1 MLPRPLLLCSLA
13 GLLLGAEGCFNKSCT
28 EMGCMDSGTIAGEI
42 AKPSGPIVVEF
53 CFNES
58 CQQAKTD
65 AAPSPGSCVP
75 VMTGAIVASVCFHSD
90 ASVTGQLDLEQATL
104 ADGDHYKLTISGEPS
119 GAVLGKADQKV
130 TYASDYPN
138 GPDCPGECKVAKLKV
153 APP

>member
-1 MLPRPLLLCSLA
+1 MLLCSLA
-13 GLLLGAEGCFNKSCT
+13 GLALGGEGCTNKSCT
-28 EMGCMDSGTIAGEI
+28 EMGCLDTGTITGEI
-42 AKPSGPIVVEF
+42 TKPSGPIVIES

-75 VMTGAIVASVCFHSD
+75 VMTGVIVASVCFHTD
-90 ASVTGQLDLEQATL
+90 ASVTGQLNLEQAAL
-104 ADGDHYKLTISGEPS
+104 QDGDHYQLTISDESS

-130 TYASDYPN
+130 QYGVDYPN
-138 GPDCPGECKVAKLKV
+138 GPDCPGECKVARLKV

>member
-1 MLPRPLLLCSLA
+1 MGADKFTDRASCDLRVLLSLEF
-13 GLLLGAEGCFNKSCT
+13 GTLW
-28 EMGCMDSGTIAGEI
+28 MGCLGNGTITGEI

-58 CQQAKTD
+58 CQQVKTD

-90 ASVTGQLDLEQATL
+90 ASVTGQLNLEQATL
-104 ADGDHYKLTISGEPS
+104 ADGDHYKLTISDEAS
-119 GAVLGKADQKV
+119 GAVLGLSDQKV
-130 TYASDYPN
+130 NYASDCPN
-138 GPDCPGECKVAKLKV
+138 GPDCPGECKVAKLNV

>member
-13 GLLLGAEGCFNKSCT
+13 GLVLGEEGCFTKSCT
-28 EMGCMDSGTIAGEI
+28 EMGCLDTGTITGEI
-42 AKPSGPIVVEF
+42 TKPNGPIVVEL

-58 CQQAKTD
+58 CQEVKTD

-75 VMTGAIVASVCFHSD
+75 VMTGTIVASVCFHSD
-90 ASVTGQLDLEQATL
+90 ASVTGQLNLEQATL
-104 ADGDHYKLTISGEPS
+104 ADGDHYVLTISDHQS
-119 GAVLGKADQKV
+119 GAVLGVADQNV
-130 TYASDYPN
+130 QYSTDYPN